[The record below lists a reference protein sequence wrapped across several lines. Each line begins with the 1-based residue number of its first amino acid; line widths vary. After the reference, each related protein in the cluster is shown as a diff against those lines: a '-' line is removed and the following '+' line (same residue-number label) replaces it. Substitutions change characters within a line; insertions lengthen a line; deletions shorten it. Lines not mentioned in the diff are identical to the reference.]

1 MLRRLALCAA
11 LAVVPFGITACGS
24 TTTHTDTDT
33 TAEVALPGPGTGE
46 YGQPLYTPAKLPTER
61 APSERGPD
69 PIVVSDCHLNLK
81 ETEDVP
87 SRRDGVLLS
96 VKVKEGD
103 VVKPGQLLA
112 EVESGIPQAELKIAK
127 SKAAMAKSDQR
138 ASVKTRDEAK
148 VRYDRQVKLYQ
159 SISTSKEDM
168 DAAKL
173 TWERYIEE
181 AFSKG
186 HAIGQ
191 AEAEMD
197 KAQQTLEYCEVRSA
211 IPGIVKKVFKKTG
224 EAVKSAPSYEP
235 LFTIENPE
243 HLKVEGMVEKQ
254 FIPSLWPILHGGGK
268 VIVEASQ
275 ADHPTFTLSGHLQ
288 EVTGVAVARDG
299 KTIASSSA
307 DGTVRLWSAKVN
319 GITSEQQVL
328 HHPTPVR
335 AVACTPPGAEHNYAV
350 SGTVDGKLYIW
361 DLDSKS
367 GEPLKELTVS
377 HRRAVN
383 CIAFSPNGQ
392 WFVSGGDDMEI
403 LLWETAS
410 GKLLYHFP
418 GGHRAGVTSV
428 QFTPQSQLVSA
439 GRDNTLRIWDVGTKG
454 AVLKPA
460 NTVDRRSGDVTT
472 LGASPDGRRV
482 LFDQG
487 KALRLLSLPDLL
499 TTGVLQNTAS
509 AMNFNGF
516 ALFSPDSRLILT
528 AGLPEGRL
536 QLWEAPSESCRGC
549 EIRQLVPGDTSSA
562 TCAAFAPEGSFIV
575 SGNDRQ
581 VMVWPV
587 PSKAEVDRQLAAQI
601 MNIERSVEGEG
612 RKVRI
617 AAEMENPENRLLKG
631 DNVTLVIYPKDR

>member
-1 MLRRLALCAA
+1 M
-11 LAVVPFGITACGS
+11 S
-24 TTTHTDTDT
+24 TPRTDPDT
-33 TAEVALPGPGTGE
+33 TAEVAVPGPGTGE
-46 YGQPLYTPAKLPTER
+46 YGQPLYTPAKLPAQKPPT
-61 APSERGPD
+61 ERGPD
-69 PIVVSDCHLNLK
+69 PIVVPDCHLNLK

-87 SRRDGVLLS
+87 SRHDGVLLE
-96 VKVKEGD
+96 VKVREGD
-103 VVKPGQLLA
+103 AVKPGDLLA
-112 EVESGIPQAELKIAK
+112 QVEYGIPQAELEIAQ
-127 SKAAMAKSDQR
+127 AKVKVAESDER
-138 ASVKTRDEAK
+138 ASVATREEAK
-148 VRYDRQVKLYQ
+148 VRYDRQITLWQ
-159 SISTSKEDM
+159 SRSTSKEDL
-168 DAAKL
+168 DAAHL
-173 TWERYIEE
+173 TWIRYQEE
-181 AFSKG
+181 ALSK
-186 HAIGQ
+186 HEAIGTAR
-191 AEAEMD
+191 AELK
-197 KAQQTLEYCEVRSA
+197 KAQETRNYCEVRSA

-254 FIPSLWPILHGGGK
+254 YIPSLWPIPHGSGK
-268 VIVEASQ
+268 VLVEAAQ

-328 HHPTPVR
+328 HHPTPAR

-350 SGTVDGKLYIW
+350 SGTADGKLYIW

-367 GEPLKELTVS
+367 GEPLKELTG

-383 CIAFSPNGQ
+383 CIAFSPNGK

-410 GKLLYHFP
+410 GEPLYHFP

-428 QFTPQSQLVSA
+428 QFTPQAQLISS
-439 GRDNTLRIWDVGTKG
+439 GRDNTLRVWDVGTKG
-454 AVLKPA
+454 AVLKA
-460 NTVDRRSGDVTT
+460 RNTIDRRSGDVTA

-499 TTGVLQNTAS
+499 TTGVLQNTTS
-509 AMNFNGF
+509 AMNFNTF

-536 QLWEAPSESCRGC
+536 QLWEGPSESNRGC
-549 EIRQLVPGDTSSA
+549 EIRQLVPGDSSPA
-562 TCAAFAPEGSFIV
+562 TCAAFSPGGSFIV

-587 PSKAEVDRQLAAQI
+587 PSKAEVDRQLTAQI

-617 AAEMENPENRLLKG
+617 TAEMENPENRLLKG
-631 DNVTLVIYPKDR
+631 DNVNLVIYPKER